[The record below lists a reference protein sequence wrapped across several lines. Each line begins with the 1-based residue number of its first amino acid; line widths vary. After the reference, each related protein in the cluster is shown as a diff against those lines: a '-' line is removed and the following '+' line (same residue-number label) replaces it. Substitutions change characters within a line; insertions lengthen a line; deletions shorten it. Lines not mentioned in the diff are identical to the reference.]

1 MIYLTMDNG
10 ATWTDFFSAIKKI
23 EKIQP
28 IITHIVIG
36 FFAGVGLC
44 YSRYNSFTNCV
55 DLYVVRV
62 V

>member
-1 MIYLTMDNG
+1 MNG

-36 FFAGVGLC
+36 FFVGVGLC
-44 YSRYNSFTNCV
+44 YSRYNSFTNCIV
-55 DLYVVRV
+55 LYVVRV